1 MSFEDLPEDWSD
13 RSLDDPVLA
22 ADVIDLFVPD
32 RDRAGGCVAML
43 LCDDDNRLLTPLVIA
58 EVEEEDVDDA
68 LDYLLGHVLPMLA
81 RDEADA
87 HEAGARAGDSAPDA
101 GRPSAGDAGASSAGD
116 AERHGSG
123 AVGIARGRPSGLVPT
138 DVDRE
143 RHQRV
148 IDACQAEGVRLLGCW
163 LLTPGGVETL
173 PAPLAATP

>member
-1 MSFEDLPEDWSD
+1 MVGMSFEDLPEDWSD

-22 ADVIDLFVPD
+22 ADVIDLFVHD
-32 RDRAGGCVAML
+32 RDRAGGCMAVL
-43 LCDDDNRLLTPLVIA
+43 LCDGDNRLLTPLVIA

-68 LDYLLGHVLPMLA
+68 LDYLLSHVVPMLA
-81 RDEADA
+81 RDEDDA
-87 HEAGARAGDSAPDA
+87 HDA
-101 GRPSAGDAGASSAGD
+101 DAGASGAARPSPGAAGGASPGD